1 MKRIK
6 DERLIIRNL
15 ENVRWAFG
23 IENLAA
29 LAILASELINRRP
42 WNAILSLKNP
52 AFLLVFIGSMVLV
65 VLSLN
70 VTGPIEGGKRKLSTW
85 FLIMAFLLEWLF
97 WGAFFWMAL
106 AFSQVLLSAIC
117 GLIPALVMTGSTLY
131 INRFREAE

>member
-85 FLIMAFLLEWLF
+85 FLIMAFLLEWLL

-131 INRFREAE
+131 INRFREG

>member
-15 ENVRWAFG
+15 ENIRWAFG

-70 VTGPIEGGKRKLSTW
+70 VTGPIEGGKRKLSTR

-131 INRFREAE
+131 INRFREG

>member
-70 VTGPIEGGKRKLSTW
+70 VTGPIEGGKRKLSTR

-131 INRFREAE
+131 INRFREG

>member
-70 VTGPIEGGKRKLSTW
+70 VAGPIEGGKRKLSTR

-97 WGAFFWMAL
+97 WGGLLLDGLGVQSDAAL
-106 AFSQVLLSAIC
+106 GDLWVDSGA
-117 GLIPALVMTGSTLY
+117 GDD
-131 INRFREAE
+131 REHAVY

>member
-70 VTGPIEGGKRKLSTW
+70 VAGPIEGGKRKLSTR

-106 AFSQVLLSAIC
+106 AFSQILLSAIC
-117 GLIPALVMTGSTLY
+117 GLIPELVMTGSTLY
-131 INRFREAE
+131 INRFREG

>member
-70 VTGPIEGGKRKLSTW
+70 VTGPIDC
-85 FLIMAFLLEWLF
+85 LLYTSDAADE
-97 WGAFFWMAL
+97 
-106 AFSQVLLSAIC
+106 
-117 GLIPALVMTGSTLY
+117 
-131 INRFREAE
+131 

>member
-97 WGAFFWMAL
+97 WGGFFWMAL

-131 INRFREAE
+131 INRFREG

>member
-131 INRFREAE
+131 INRFREG